1 MTGGPRRGRRPS
13 SRPPAYRSAVAA
25 TEPAAAPR
33 VATASAAA
41 AASVLEVAAD
51 RRRGTAAAAC
61 LEAAQEE
68 RPLRPSQGRLLLR
81 EALIRAPT
89 AKHVRE
95 MKTASRVWHATLSAA
110 QKLLQEQIRWDGRG
124 ICSGF
129 CYSPEPP
136 GQGKR
141 TLRGHRSCALR
152 SVPKTQVY
160 SNLMGDKKHR
170 LCLTC
175 SRSSEPRVLLCCQRR
190 HRQHVWNTVMSWRP
204 SYAAPPPLMT
214 KHMSMQSGNCRGWT
228 HVTGCNQKE
237 TTGRFRPGK

>member
-51 RRRGTAAAAC
+51 RRRGTAAAAR
-61 LEAAQEE
+61 LEAAQEK

-95 MKTASRVWHATLSAA
+95 KKTASRVWHATLSAA
-110 QKLLQEQIRWDGRG
+110 QKLLEEQIRWDGRG

-129 CYSPEPP
+129 CYSPVPP

-141 TLRGHRSCALR
+141 TLRGHRICALD
-152 SVPKTQVY
+152 SVPIK
-160 SNLMGDKKHR
+160 
-170 LCLTC
+170 
-175 SRSSEPRVLLCCQRR
+175 PR
-190 HRQHVWNTVMSWRP
+190 
-204 SYAAPPPLMT
+204 
-214 KHMSMQSGNCRGWT
+214 
-228 HVTGCNQKE
+228 
-237 TTGRFRPGK
+237 